1 MSKIKLSRPIRNAAD
16 TSDIDEITIK
26 DENEVSASDFY
37 SLEISTDGKMNLGTM
52 AGVVADL
59 TGLTDEQVASLKPK
73 DYMAIM
79 GEVTSF
85 LE

>member
-1 MSKIKLSRPIRNAAD
+1 MSKIKLTRPIRNAAD
-16 TSDIDEITIK
+16 TDDINEITIK
-26 DENEVSASDFY
+26 DENDVSASDFY
-37 SLEISTDGKMNLGTM
+37 NLEISTDGKMNLGSM

-73 DYMAIM
+73 DYMLIM

>member
-16 TSDIDEITIK
+16 TENIEEITIK
-26 DENEVSASDFY
+26 DEKDVSASDFY
-37 SLEISTDGKMNLGTM
+37 NLEISTDGKMNLGTM

>member
-1 MSKIKLSRPIRNAAD
+1 MH
-16 TSDIDEITIK
+16 
-26 DENEVSASDFY
+26 
-37 SLEISTDGKMNLGTM
+37 LGSM